1 VTDATVVVP
10 THDRSGWLQ
19 QTLRSVLWQE
29 DVTLEVLVIDDGSSD
44 DTAGAVETAGDAR
57 VRVIRHDA
65 PQGVSAS
72 RNHGAAEARGEWLAF
87 VDDDDVWAPRKL
99 ARQLAAAED
108 AGRSWAYTGCVN
120 VDAEPRLG
128 GGRPPPPPDEVARRV
143 FRANVVPGGG
153 SNVMVRRATFE
164 RVGPF
169 AQDLRNTED
178 WEMWI
183 RLARHGPP
191 AWVPEP
197 LLGYRVHAANASLD
211 VAVVL
216 EGVELIERRHGIEV
230 DRGVLHRWIG
240 ESCLRSGRRAEA
252 LKHLALAAGAGQAGN
267 VGRDLAAIA
276 RRRIRRVRG
285 GADGPPANPSW
296 TAEAEPWLRRLR
308 G

>member
-10 THDRSGWLQ
+10 THDRSGWLR

-120 VDAEPRLG
+120 VDAELRLV

-153 SNVMVRRATFE
+153 SNVVVRRATFE

-169 AQDLRNTED
+169 SLDLRNTED

-276 RRRIRRVRG
+276 RRRIRRVG
-285 GADGPPANPSW
+285 GGTDEPLASPSW
-296 TAEAEPWLRRLR
+296 TDEAEPWLRRLR